1 MKKFTQKNYGK
12 RENIALGISATGLGI
27 SAANF
32 ATNLKRRKSDKDYQ
46 EKQLKAMD
54 KLTNSLNKVDNS
66 LKKLPE
72 EKKETK
78 KRGFKFLQKN
88 HSHTGDLAFKGA
100 VYGGAVAGGAIPFL
114 PEGFGDKKT
123 TFVNTE
129 EKSNGGE
136 KGHSTFEQTKTSQET
151 TEYTGVKNKFALK
164 YNKLSPF
171 YKKALIEVGGMAI
184 GATLGALVGMVMDAS
199 EAINRKTTVNNRL
212 LKNTLESLKKMGF
225 KEGQHYTRDPK
236 ISNLLKT
243 KVCLVVSKSS
253 DELRLLINTVN
264 DSKLKTITGQITK
277 NLPTMSTVSEKVS
290 DRYNELNITTMTSN
304 NGDAIWVA
312 TVAEKFIKAGY
323 PVYLVEVG

>member
-1 MKKFTQKNYGK
+1 MKKFKKKDVLT
-12 RENIALGISATGLGI
+12 LGLSAGSLGL
-27 SAANF
+27 SAANLGV
-32 ATNLKRRKSDKDYQ
+32 NYKRGKENTELQ
-46 EKQLKAMD
+46 ERQLKTLDRLTKSLD
-54 KLTNSLNKVDNS
+54 KVDDSLNSTPSKQS
-66 LKKLPE
+66 P
-72 EKKETK
+72 
-78 KRGFKFLQKN
+78 RRIFIFKQKN
-88 HSHTGDLAFKGA
+88 NSRTGDLAFKGA

-129 EKSNGGE
+129 EKSNSGE

-171 YKKALIEVGGMAI
+171 YKKALIEVGGIAI
-184 GATLGALVGMVMDAS
+184 GAALGALVGMVMDAS

-253 DELRLLINTVN
+253 DEIRLLINTVN
-264 DSKLKTITGQITK
+264 DSKLKAITGQITK